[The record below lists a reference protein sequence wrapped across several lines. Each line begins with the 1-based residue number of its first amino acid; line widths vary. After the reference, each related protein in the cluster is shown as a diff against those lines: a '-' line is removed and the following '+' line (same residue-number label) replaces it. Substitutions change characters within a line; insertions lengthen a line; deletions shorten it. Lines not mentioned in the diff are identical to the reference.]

1 MNSDFKIVISLS
13 HRRISFE
20 YYLKGGAITLQ
31 PIKSEANRQ
40 GEWPA
45 PFSIYCSPT
54 GIIIGEDAYHAAQR
68 GTKNAFDGL
77 FECMETADCYY
88 EFCGTKKHVSDLPLD
103 ACETIFRD
111 FFSKVLLNNYG
122 NLEQNRSTMP
132 IVFVCEEDISD
143 NQKAII
149 NNKFKNS
156 GYGCV
161 SVNSYR
167 SYIETFARSSYS
179 KRFENALIVWT
190 EGKDLYLTL
199 IDIKGQKDSKT
210 TVLPQLG
217 VDPRQ
222 DFIIDEIW
230 KAVMAWNYYLEKDKE
245 IDVIKN
251 AANRFL
257 NSTEALV
264 KGSVTLSDGN
274 SYNYELERKAIN
286 HLPNATRI
294 QLASGVREFLAK
306 NDARPE
312 TTMVILRGVAAN
324 NNYFSSVL
332 ESFPNI
338 IVSDNDLRSQVMR
351 TIIEEPIVSPTV
363 ATPPIVPTPGLDPNP
378 IIQEWKSKKADV
390 KGKISSKKYQ
400 EAKDILNDFYEKA
413 TATNAVEVIKE
424 IDELRKRTH
433 SDTPTVKLTREW
445 RELKATTKGQLRNG
459 IVKEDTKKQLNNFL
473 IECKETDNTKLIN
486 EVEQLINEIKNIIPS
501 NKGNEIDHS
510 LDLNREWKQ
519 LKATANG
526 ELRSGNIKEN
536 TKKQLSSFL
545 IKCKEINSTKLINEV
560 EQLINSTKPQITKKE
575 QPQKKVIPSKVEKK
589 VNDVEIFL
597 QNGKLVEARDWFKN
611 NGEIEKANNLTEI
624 IKLEKSVIQRKKEL
638 SSCQQTKDLQKIKRI
653 ITEISNYI
661 DKCKT
666 IGIPVEEYKQIL
678 LEYKKIK

>member
-68 GTKNAFDGL
+68 GTKNAFDEL
-77 FECMETADCYY
+77 FECMKNADCYY

-167 SYIETFARSSYS
+167 SYIETFARNSYS

-190 EGKDLYLTL
+190 DGKDLYLTL

-210 TVLPQLG
+210 TVLSQLG
-217 VDPRQ
+217 IDPRL

-274 SYNYELERKAIN
+274 SYNYELERRAIN

-312 TTMVILRGVAAN
+312 TTKVILRGVAAN
-324 NNYFSSVL
+324 NNYFSSAL
-332 ESFPNI
+332 EALPNI
-338 IVSDNDLRSQVMR
+338 KVSDSDLRSQVMR
-351 TIIEEPIVSPTV
+351 TIIEEPTPTTTITIV
-363 ATPPIVPTPGLDPNP
+363 TPPSEPEPPKEPKLPTTPIPTTPKFDPKP
-378 IIQEWKSKKADV
+378 VIQEWKGKKAHV
-390 KGKISSKKYQ
+390 KGLISSKKYQ
-400 EAKDILNDFYEKA
+400 EADVILNDIYEKA

-424 IDELRKRTH
+424 IDELRKRIEELK
-433 SDTPTVKLTREW
+433 SPRIPDAPKVNLTREW
-445 RELKATTKGQLRNG
+445 RELKGAVGGLLRSGKN
-459 IVKEDTKKQLNNFL
+459 KEAQINLNDF
-473 IECKETDNTKLIN
+473 IAKCKETNNLGLID
-486 EVEQLINEIKNIIPS
+486 EVEKLLKSIPCSQTIERNKSQAKPKVIVNEEKKTS
-501 NKGNEIDHS
+501 EGETLLNKGKI
-510 LDLNREWKQ
+510 
-519 LKATANG
+519 
-526 ELRSGNIKEN
+526 
-536 TKKQLSSFL
+536 
-545 IKCKEINSTKLINEV
+545 
-560 EQLINSTKPQITKKE
+560 
-575 QPQKKVIPSKVEKK
+575 
-589 VNDVEIFL
+589 
-597 QNGKLVEARDWFKN
+597 VEARDWYRN
-611 NGEIEKANNLTEI
+611 NGDINKSRLLNDI
-624 IKLEKSVIQRKKEL
+624 IRLQKSVETRKKEL
-638 SSCQQTKDLQKIKRI
+638 PNSQQTKDIQKIKRI
-653 ITEISNYI
+653 IAEISDYI
-661 DKCKT
+661 EKCQ
-666 IGIPVEEYKQIL
+666 IVSIPTEEYKKL
-678 LEYKKIK
+678 LAEYKKIK

>member
-230 KAVMAWNYYLEKDKE
+230 KAVTAWNYYLEKDKE
-245 IDVIKN
+245 FDVIKN

-264 KGSVTLSDGN
+264 ESSVTLSDGN
-274 SYNYELERKAIN
+274 SYNYTLERKAIN

-294 QLASGVREFLAK
+294 QVASGVREFLAK
-306 NDARPE
+306 NDALPE
-312 TTMVILRGVAAN
+312 TTMVILRGVVAN
-324 NNYFSSVL
+324 NNYFSSAL
-332 ESFPNI
+332 EALPNI
-338 IVSDNDLRSQVMR
+338 KVSDSDLRSQIMR
-351 TIIEEPIVSPTV
+351 TIIEEPISPIGPNDPSNPNPE
-363 ATPPIVPTPGLDPNP
+363 ATDILQPVGPTPGPDPNP

-424 IDELRKRTH
+424 IDELRKRIP
-433 SDTPTVKLTREW
+433 SDTPTVNLTREW
-445 RELKATTKGQLRNG
+445 RELKGAVGGLLRSGKN
-459 IVKEDTKKQLNNFL
+459 KEAQIKLNDF
-473 IECKETDNTKLIN
+473 IAKCKETNNLGLID
-486 EVEQLINEIKNIIPS
+486 EVEKLLKSIPCS
-501 NKGNEIDHS
+501 QTIERNKS
-510 LDLNREWKQ
+510 Q
-519 LKATANG
+519 A
-526 ELRSGNIKEN
+526 
-536 TKKQLSSFL
+536 
-545 IKCKEINSTKLINEV
+545 
-560 EQLINSTKPQITKKE
+560 KP
-575 QPQKKVIPSKVEKK
+575 KVIVNEEKK
-589 VNDVEIFL
+589 TSEGETL
-597 QNGKLVEARDWFKN
+597 LTKGKIIEARNWYKN
-611 NGEIEKANNLTEI
+611 NGDVEKARFLMDI
-624 IKLEKSVIQRKKEL
+624 IRDQKSVNARKNEL

>member
-1 MNSDFKIVISLS
+1 MNNDFKIVISLS

-45 PFSIYCSPT
+45 PFSIYSSPT

-77 FECMETADCYY
+77 FECMENADCYY

-103 ACETIFRD
+103 ACESIFRD

-167 SYIETFARSSYS
+167 SYIETFARNSYS

-210 TVLPQLG
+210 TVLSQLG

-230 KAVMAWNYYLEKDKE
+230 KAVTAWNYYLEKDKE

-264 KGSVTLSDGN
+264 EGSVTLSDGN
-274 SYNYELERKAIN
+274 SYNYTLERKAIN

-324 NNYFSSVL
+324 NNYFSSAL
-332 ESFPNI
+332 EALPNI
-338 IVSDNDLRSQVMR
+338 KVSDSDLRSQVMR
-351 TIIEEPIVSPTV
+351 TIIEEPTPTTTPSEPEPPKDPKPP
-363 ATPPIVPTPGLDPNP
+363 TPPIPPPPIFDPKP
-378 IIQEWKSKKADV
+378 VIQEWKGKKAHV
-390 KGKISSKKYQ
+390 KGLISSKKYQ
-400 EAKDILNDFYEKA
+400 EAEVILKDIYEKA
-413 TATNAVEVIKE
+413 TATNAVEVVKE
-424 IDELRKRTH
+424 IDELRKRIEKEPKSPAP
-433 SDTPTVKLTREW
+433 SDTPKVNLTREW
-445 RELKATTKGQLRNG
+445 RELNGAVGGLRRSGKN
-459 IVKEDTKKQLNNFL
+459 KEAQIKLNDF
-473 IECKETDNTKLIN
+473 IAKCKETKNLGLID
-486 EVEQLINEIKNIIPS
+486 EVEKLLKSIPYSQTIERNKSQAKPKVIVNEGKKTS
-501 NKGNEIDHS
+501 EGETLLNKGKI
-510 LDLNREWKQ
+510 
-519 LKATANG
+519 
-526 ELRSGNIKEN
+526 
-536 TKKQLSSFL
+536 
-545 IKCKEINSTKLINEV
+545 
-560 EQLINSTKPQITKKE
+560 
-575 QPQKKVIPSKVEKK
+575 
-589 VNDVEIFL
+589 
-597 QNGKLVEARDWFKN
+597 VEARDWYRN
-611 NGEIEKANNLTEI
+611 NGDINKSRLLNDI
-624 IKLEKSVIQRKKEL
+624 IRLQKSVETRKKEL
-638 SSCQQTKDLQKIKRI
+638 PNSQQTKDIQKIKRI
-653 ITEISNYI
+653 IAEISDYI
-661 DKCKT
+661 EKCQ
-666 IGIPVEEYKQIL
+666 IVSIPTEEYKKL
-678 LEYKKIK
+678 LAEYKKIK